1 MADEMVLAAQKFI
14 NETYEG
20 VTGIPQVEENGLTGW
35 PTMYALTRCLQY
47 ELGITTLSDNFGT
60 TTLSTLTS
68 RWPSI
73 DAATAPSANVV
84 RIIQSGLYCK
94 GYDGGGI
101 DGVYS
106 DRVAAAVEQLKANA
120 GVDSVYPGDAMV
132 PKLFKALL
140 NMDAYV
146 TISGGSDT
154 VRSIQQWMNSRYIG
168 RANFFVIPCDG
179 FFSRDVQKA
188 LMFAIQY
195 TIGMSDD
202 VANGVFGPGTQAGI
216 KANTLSV
223 GSTGTW
229 VQLFSAAMVFNQ
241 RSGVSF
247 TTTYDNSLASAV
259 RVFQDFVKLPV
270 TGAGDF
276 QTWASLLVSTGDPT
290 RQGTALDCVT
300 SITANMAAGL
310 KSLGYDTVGRYL
322 CNVANTDL
330 NKMIQPGELDIVMG
344 AGIRVFPIYQTY
356 GGQASYFTYNQ
367 GKYDALSAIEWAR
380 YHGFKDGTRIY
391 FAVDYDALDYEVTDN
406 ILPHFQG
413 VHDTIT
419 ETSNYTV
426 GVYGPRN
433 ICSRVSAAGY
443 AGTSFV
449 SDMSTGFS
457 GNLGYPMPENWA
469 FDQIATTTVGLGDEW
484 LELDND
490 IASGRDTG
498 QSAKDPG
505 TAVDHPDVAFD
516 MDQRDAMLADV
527 QEYLTS
533 IGVPESGGSSIFDD
547 DEATEFAN
555 TTTEAFD
562 VVVQADWLFTALAR
576 TLGLRK
582 ALIQAPVLW
591 EIRKY
596 NALDL
601 AADAAVEAGAKDD
614 CTTGLGQI
622 YGWVAIDTRNYCIQQ
637 GIING
642 TPLDPQADLH
652 SVWQKLHDDPVYNI
666 TTAAYLTLYNA
677 YQLGDARPTT
687 DISETETQALLARYN
702 GTGDAAQAYGQSL
715 IGLYRTLEKYYAP
728 QRGQ

>member
-1 MADEMVLAAQKFI
+1 
-14 NETYEG
+14 
-20 VTGIPQVEENGLTGW
+20 
-35 PTMYALTRCLQY
+35 
-47 ELGITTLSDNFGT
+47 
-60 TTLSTLTS
+60 
-68 RWPSI
+68 
-73 DAATAPSANVV
+73 
-84 RIIQSGLYCK
+84 
-94 GYDGGGI
+94 
-101 DGVYS
+101 
-106 DRVAAAVEQLKANA
+106 
-120 GVDSVYPGDAMV
+120 MV

-154 VRSIQQWMNSRYIG
+154 VRSIRQWMNSRYIG

-247 TTTYDNSLASAV
+247 TTAFDDSLASAV

-270 TGAGDF
+270 TGDGDF
-276 QTWASLLVSTGDPT
+276 QTWASLLVSTGDPA

-300 SITANMAAGL
+300 SITANMATGL

-322 CNVANTDL
+322 CHVANTDL

-426 GVYGPRN
+426 GVYGPR
-433 ICSRVSAAGY
+433 
-443 AGTSFV
+443 
-449 SDMSTGFS
+449 
-457 GNLGYPMPENWA
+457 A

-490 IASGRDTG
+490 IASGRDAG
-498 QSAKDPG
+498 QAGKDPG

-527 QEYLTS
+527 QEYLTN
-533 IGVPESGGSSIFDD
+533 IGVPESGGSSLFDD

-576 TLGLRK
+576 TRGLRK

-596 NALDL
+596 NALD
-601 AADAAVEAGAKDD
+601 
-614 CTTGLGQI
+614 
-622 YGWVAIDTRNYCIQQ
+622 
-637 GIING
+637 NG
-642 TPLDPQADLH
+642 TALDPQADLH

-677 YQLGDARPTT
+677 YQLGDARP
-687 DISETETQALLARYN
+687 DRH
-702 GTGDAAQAYGQSL
+702 
-715 IGLYRTLEKYYAP
+715 R
-728 QRGQ
+728 